1 MKLDESCHGTSLS
14 TGSLVER
21 NLSAQFH
28 KDPCRPRNHGPAG
41 VFRMFLGQK
50 RRAHKLDEH
59 TRAVIAG
66 RSFLNKNSQR
76 ELAREYAV
84 STGTIANICSEFS
97 KPPLKSQ
104 AIAAAEQYYRSNP
117 RPAQPGACT
126 TPVGSQ
132 ASIPNLHSTYPRPFG
147 DAAATGMSPA
157 TAAAGLAISGASA
170 YTNQENVHF
179 LAAAIALMSIP
190 LPDHASTGLQATSRN
205 LIAHSGKQ
213 DQPDRISR
221 AREPPPSLS
230 AAPRLN
236 NEPSPRP
243 NLSGHPITL
252 DLELR
257 IRHRVYRRRRT
268 RIRKS
273 VAGRRRRRAQCGETE
288 MSEGAGSYDARAR
301 ISVPPAP
308 GAAKEGSE
316 AT

>member
-1 MKLDESCHGTSLS
+1 M
-14 TGSLVER
+14 
-21 NLSAQFH
+21 
-28 KDPCRPRNHGPAG
+28 
-41 VFRMFLGQK
+41 
-50 RRAHKLDEH
+50 DEH
-59 TRAVIAG
+59 KRAEIAG
-66 RSFLNKNSQR
+66 RYSSANLDWRFKCSYAST
-76 ELAREYAV
+76 AREYGV
-84 STGTIANICSEFS
+84 SKSTIRYICNEFS
-97 KPPLKSQ
+97 DPYMKTR
-104 AIAAAEQYYRSNP
+104 AIAAAEKYGRSNP
-117 RPAQPGACT
+117 CPAQPDAST
-126 TPVGSQ
+126 TLVGSQ
-132 ASIPNLHSTYPRPFG
+132 ASIPNLHSTYPRTIG
-147 DAAATGMSPA
+147 DAAAAGMSPA

-170 YTNQENVHF
+170 YTNQENVRFH
-179 LAAAIALMSIP
+179 AAAIAVNPLMSIP
-190 LPDHASTGLQATSRN
+190 LPDHANTGLQAKSRN
-205 LIAHSGKQ
+205 LIPHSGEQ

-221 AREPPPSLS
+221 AREPSPSLS

-243 NLSGHPITL
+243 NLSGHPITS